1 MWVKFLS
8 RNSEVFKIYTNYLSC
23 LVYNQV
29 YNLFVCTLCPCLT
42 SFPQWNWDMQSTVQR
57 NSRSLD
63 MSRATCHRAVLDLIA
78 LRKHDKAIFS
88 ELWRKKKIDFALT
101 CCRYAIEWTDNLNY
115 YFIFFTV
122 QFHLTCLI
130 PDETKKIL
138 GPKINRPHFQALISR
153 SPEIFPWRIK
163 WYGTPKKEK

>member
-1 MWVKFLS
+1 MRVKFLS

-42 SFPQWNWDMQSTVQR
+42 SFPQWNWDMQTTVQR

-63 MSRATCHRAVLDLIA
+63 MSRATWNLIA
-78 LRKHDKAIFS
+78 LRKHDTAIFS
-88 ELWRKKKIDFALT
+88 ELWKKSISILHVVDMPF
-101 CCRYAIEWTDNLNY
+101 EWTDNLN
-115 YFIFFTV
+115 FLFFFTV
-122 QFHLTCLI
+122 QFYQTCRI
-130 PDETKKIL
+130 PDETKNIL
-138 GPKINRPHFQALISR
+138 GPKINPPNFPALISP

-163 WYGTPKKEK
+163 WYGTPKNEN

>member
-1 MWVKFLS
+1 
-8 RNSEVFKIYTNYLSC
+8 
-23 LVYNQV
+23 
-29 YNLFVCTLCPCLT
+29 
-42 SFPQWNWDMQSTVQR
+42 MQTTVQR

-63 MSRATCHRAVLDLIA
+63 MSRATWKGVLSDLIA

-88 ELWRKKKIDFALT
+88 ELWKKNRFRAYMSHL
-101 CCRYAIEWTDNLNY
+101 RYAIEWTDNLNY
-115 YFIFFTV
+115 YYYFFTM
-122 QFHLTCLI
+122 QFYQTCLI

-138 GPKINRPHFQALISR
+138 GPKINGAHFQALISR